1 MEKKKTLIDDLIGAL
16 TCLPGVGK
24 KTAQRMTY
32 HLLQRGKEDALNL
45 SDILKE
51 TVLKTRNCKSCRT
64 LCQGEYCEI
73 CSDLSRNDDVLC
85 IVESPAD
92 IMNIENSTN
101 YHGKYFVLN
110 GKLSPLDG
118 IGPNEI
124 GLDMLDE
131 KLSSGKVKEL
141 ILAVNYTVESD
152 VTAHVISN
160 IALKNSIKVTRLAQ
174 GVPVGG
180 ELDYLDDSTIVA
192 AFNARRKF
200 D

>member
-1 MEKKKTLIDDLIGAL
+1 MEKKKTLIDDLIGAF

-51 TVLKTRNCKSCRT
+51 TVLKTQNCKSCRT
-64 LCQGEYCEI
+64 LCQGEYCEV
-73 CSDLSRNDDVLC
+73 CSDPSRNDDVLC

-131 KLSSGKVKEL
+131 KLSSGKIKEL
-141 ILAVNYTVESD
+141 ILAVNNTVESD

-180 ELDYLDDSTIVA
+180 ELEYLDQRTLSK
-192 AFNARRKF
+192 AFEKRTLY
-200 D
+200 

>member
-51 TVLKTRNCKSCRT
+51 TVLKTQNCKSCRT
-64 LCQGEYCEI
+64 LCQGEYCEV
-73 CSDLSRNDDVLC
+73 CSDPSRNDDVLC

-124 GLDMLDE
+124 GLDMLDK
-131 KLSSGKVKEL
+131 KLLSGKVKEL
-141 ILAVNYTVESD
+141 ILAVNNTVESD

-180 ELDYLDDSTIVA
+180 ELEYLDQRTLSK
-192 AFNARRKF
+192 AFEKRTLY
-200 D
+200 